1 MRKYWLCLLIF
12 FVLVGCT
19 SQKPVDQDPEDE
31 IIEETP
37 EEKPEE
43 PQEDFLRFYLN
54 GSQVKDQTTVAVMA
68 VIENTEF
75 ARPQSGLSVAD
86 VVYEVAMEKYSTTR
100 FLAVFSSVLPDKVGP
115 MRSARIPFVKL
126 AKGWLLPFAHYG
138 AAKTGEGDAYS
149 LIKSIRWPIRFDGVS
164 GLNDSWFFRDQ
175 SRRSPHNAYFDAKS
189 ASQKMPEITLEHGFS
204 YSEESPS
211 GDKAVTLDLA
221 LVESVKVRYV
231 YDDSQKKYMRWINSQ
246 PMTDAYNQQQV
257 SVSNV
262 IVLEAK
268 HQLVTSTQYV
278 LVDFSQVGD
287 MLVFS
292 GGTVRRG
299 TWKMVNSVIQYLD
312 DAGEPILLM
321 PGNTWVQ
328 IVSSS
333 MKVTYE

>member
-1 MRKYWLCLLIF
+1 MRKYWLCLLICLL
-12 FVLVGCT
+12 LVGCSAPKT
-19 SQKPVDQDPEDE
+19 TEDDPEDE
-31 IIEETP
+31 IIEEKP

-54 GSQVKDQTTVAVMA
+54 GSQVNDQTTVAVMA
-68 VIENTEF
+68 IIENTEF

-115 MRSARIPFVKL
+115 MRSARIPFVQL
-126 AKGWLLPFAHYG
+126 ARGWMLPFAHYG

-164 GLNDSWFFRDQ
+164 GLNDSWFFRDP
-175 SRRSPHNAYFDAKS
+175 SRRSPHNAYFDAKT

-211 GDKAVTLDLA
+211 GDPAVTLDLA
-221 LVESVKVRYV
+221 LVESVNVRYE
-231 YDDSQKKYMRWINSQ
+231 YDDSQKKYMRRINSQ
-246 PMTDAYNQQQV
+246 PMIDAYNQQQV

-262 IVLEAK
+262 IVLKAK
-268 HQLVTSTQYV
+268 HRTVTSTQYV
-278 LVDFSQVGD
+278 LVDFSTGGD

-292 GGTVRRG
+292 GGTVRMG

-312 DAGEPILLM
+312 DDGNPMVLL